1 MGLDTYPLIYV
12 LACCKTN
19 HEKVGLLMALPQSFK
34 AMVVSETG
42 DNKFVRTIAQ
52 RDLSDLPSGELIVQV
67 KYSSLNYKDALSASG
82 NKGVTRKYPHTP
94 GIDAGGVVVDCS
106 NRTFAVGDE
115 VIVMG
120 FDLGMNTPGGFG
132 QYISVPSGWA
142 VKLPQGLSLRDSMS
156 YGTAG
161 LTAAL
166 CVMRLLA
173 YGLTKEQGEVLVTG
187 ATGGVGSIA
196 VSILAKLGFKLV
208 AATGK
213 TEEKDFLIG
222 LGAKAVIPREEA
234 NDTSGRPLQKGRW
247 AGVVDTVGGNILA
260 TAIKTAKYGGL
271 VAACGNAMSAD
282 LAVSVYPFIIRGVS
296 LLGVD
301 SVEIPMN
308 ARVRAWQKLAQEW
321 KLDLSGDLVTE
332 CSLEELDPKIGQI
345 LKGGIR
351 GRVVVNLGH

>member
-1 MGLDTYPLIYV
+1 
-12 LACCKTN
+12 
-19 HEKVGLLMALPQSFK
+19 MALPQTFK
-34 AMVVSETG
+34 AMVVSETVEK
-42 DNKFVRTIAQ
+42 KFVREISQKA
-52 RDLSDLPSGELIVQV
+52 LSELPGGELIVED

-82 NKGVTRKYPHTP
+82 NKAVTRKYPHTP
-94 GIDAGGVVVDCS
+94 GIDAAGVVVDS
-106 NRTFAVGDE
+106 TTKAFGAGDE

-120 FDLGMNTPGGFG
+120 FDLGMNTSGGFG

-142 VKLPQGLSLRDSMS
+142 VKLPQGLSLRDSMG

-166 CVMRLLA
+166 CLLRLMA
-173 YGLTKEQGEVLVTG
+173 GGLNKDSGEVLVTG

-196 VSILAKLGFKLV
+196 VAILGKLGFNVV

-213 TEEKDFLIG
+213 ADEKEFLTE
-222 LGAKAVIPREEA
+222 LGAKAIISREEA

-260 TAIKTAKYGGL
+260 TALKTAKYGGL

-282 LAVSVYPFIIRGVS
+282 LNVNVFPFILRGVS

-301 SVEIPMN
+301 SVEIPM
-308 ARVRAWQKLAQEW
+308 RALQMAWNKLAGEW
-321 KLDLSGDLVTE
+321 SVDLTRIVTE
-332 CSLEELDPKIGQI
+332 VSLDALSPEIDKI
-345 LKGGIR
+345 LKGGVR
-351 GRVVVNLGH
+351 GRVVVDLGK

>member
-1 MGLDTYPLIYV
+1 
-12 LACCKTN
+12 
-19 HEKVGLLMALPQSFK
+19 MALPQSFR
-34 AMVVSETG
+34 AMVVTETAA
-42 DNKFVRTIAQ
+42 KQFVREIKQ
-52 RDLSDLPSGELIVQV
+52 KELSDLPAGELIIEV

-82 NKGVTRKYPHTP
+82 NKAVTRKYPHTP
-94 GIDAGGVVVDCS
+94 GIDATGVVADCS
-106 NRTFAVGDE
+106 NRSFAVGDQ
-115 VIVMG
+115 VIVTG
-120 FDLGMNTPGGFG
+120 FDLGVNTSGGFG

-142 VKLPQGLSLRDSMS
+142 VKLPQGLSLRDSMG

-166 CVMRLLA
+166 CVMRLMA
-173 YGLTKEQGEVLVTG
+173 SGLTKDSGEVLVTG

-196 VSILAKLGFKLV
+196 VGILAKLGFNVV

-213 TEEKDFLIG
+213 TEKDFLTG
-222 LGAKAVIPREEA
+222 LGAKSIISREEA
-234 NDTSGRPLQKGRW
+234 NDTSGRPLQKSRW

-282 LAVSVYPFIIRGVS
+282 LAVSVYPFILRGVS

-308 ARVRAWQKLAQEW
+308 TRVRAWQKLAQDW
-321 KLDLSGDLVTE
+321 KLDLSGDIISE
-332 CSLEELDPKIGQI
+332 CGLEELSPKIDQI

-351 GRVVVNLGH
+351 GRVVVNLNA